1 MISSSLISVMPR
13 WTQELH
19 RFLGLKSLFF
29 IHGNI
34 YDCYYYPLNID
45 TATAPEQLEYLL
57 KNSLGDSYLKDL
69 FFSEG
74 YSYVICYDAV
84 DGFSIWDRQGKQPF
98 ATALKAIGIEDA
110 RNPQNYL
117 ESDAIDLM
125 RRVMANNQQL
135 CACIFSFGSR
145 LTSEPN
151 HLSEKERPLF
161 MKMMK
166 LAGETKPFRNS
177 DNLRNCLVL
186 ILDNISDVPAW
197 LLLNNPFAR
206 AIEVTKPNKEERRLY
221 YKAQASLFY
230 QTPVTEAPD
239 SNLEATFLDYTD
251 GLSNRELENL
261 RAISLRE
268 QLPLSEIKKIVDLY
282 KYGTR
287 ENFWEKLEKAKIEQA
302 ETELKKRVKGQDE
315 AIKRTVEIIRRAKM
329 GLDGIDQNKLKSKP
343 KGVLFFAGP
352 TGVGKTELAKS
363 IAELIFNNE
372 DAIIRFDMS
381 EYNDSNSDVKLIGAP
396 PGYVGYEE
404 GGQLTNRVK
413 ERPFSIILFDEIEK
427 AHPKVFDKFLQI
439 LDDGRLTDS
448 QGNTVYFSESLI
460 IFTSNLGIFKLNERN
475 ERIPNVHYHPQFP
488 DNKELNDTYGEMKDK
503 IQAEIDRFFNSQLN
517 RPEIRNRF
525 GENFVVFDF
534 IRPPHDADIV
544 KMKLKTISRNI
555 KKKCNCELIFSEEF
569 IAAFRTHFVLEKL
582 ADGGRGINN
591 RIEKM
596 IVNSLTEHLYTRDS
610 WENSTITATITINEH
625 KQPILEYQ

>member
-29 IHGNI
+29 LYGNI
-34 YDCYYYPLNID
+34 YDCYYYPLNIG
-45 TATAPEQLEYLL
+45 TATKPEQLEYLL

-69 FFSEG
+69 FLSEG
-74 YSYVICYDAV
+74 YSYIVCYDAV
-84 DGFSIWDRQGKQPF
+84 DGFSIWDRQNKQPF
-98 ATALKAIGIEDA
+98 ATVLKAIGIEETK
-110 RNPQNYL
+110 NPQNYL
-117 ESDAIDLM
+117 ESDAIDLIRKIM
-125 RRVMANNQQL
+125 VNNQQL
-135 CACIFSFGSR
+135 CACIFNFGSR

-177 DNLRNCLVL
+177 DNLRNSLVL

-197 LLLNNPFAR
+197 MLLNNPFSR

-221 YKAQASLFY
+221 YRAQNTLFY
-230 QTPVTEAPD
+230 QSTGNEPQSE
-239 SNLEATFLDYTD
+239 NLEAIFLDYTD

-268 QLPLSEIKKIVDLY
+268 QLPLTETKKIVDLY

-287 ENFWEKLEKAKIEQA
+287 ENFWEKLEKVKIEQA
-302 ETELKKRVKGQDE
+302 EIELKKRVKGQDE

-329 GLDGIDQNKLKSKP
+329 GLDGIDQNKMKSKP

-448 QGNTVYFSESLI
+448 QGNTVYFSETLI
-460 IFTSNLGIFKLNERN
+460 IFTSNLGIFKLNENN
-475 ERIPNVHYHPQFP
+475 ERVPNVHYNPKFP
-488 DNKELNDTYGEMKDK
+488 ENKELNDTYTEMKDK
-503 IQAEIDRFFNSQLN
+503 IQTEIDRFFNSQLN

-534 IRPPHDADIV
+534 IRPPFDADIV
-544 KMKLKTISRNI
+544 KMKLKTIASNI
-555 KKKCNCELIFSEEF
+555 KKKYNCELIFNEEF
-569 IAAFRTHFVLEKL
+569 VIAFRNHFVLEKL

-596 IVNSLTEHLYTRDS
+596 IVNGLAEHIYNRES
-610 WENSTITATITINEH
+610 WDNCTIIASITINEL
-625 KQPILEYQ
+625 KQPILEYR